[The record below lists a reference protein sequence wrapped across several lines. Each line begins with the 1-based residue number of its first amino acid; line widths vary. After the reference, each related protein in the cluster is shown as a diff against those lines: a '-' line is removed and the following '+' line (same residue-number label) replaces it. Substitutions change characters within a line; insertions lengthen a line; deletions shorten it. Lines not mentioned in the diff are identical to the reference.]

1 MLYETG
7 PVRRPGMKGVKSMN
21 WKMIVVFVLV
31 VLFVVITVQNT
42 EVVSFTLLFW
52 QLTMSRIVW
61 LLLTFVVGVA
71 AGYILCTI
79 RCRSLNSSG
88 EEL

>member
-1 MLYETG
+1 MD
-7 PVRRPGMKGVKSMN
+7 
-21 WKMIVVFVLV
+21 WKMIAVFVLV

-52 QLTMSRIVW
+52 QITMSRIVW

-79 RCRSLNSSG
+79 RRRSLHSPG
-88 EEL
+88 KEI

>member
-1 MLYETG
+1 MD
-7 PVRRPGMKGVKSMN
+7 
-21 WKMIVVFVLV
+21 WKMIVVFLLII
-31 VLFVVITVQNT
+31 LFIVITVQNT

-52 QLTMSRIVW
+52 QITMSRIVW

-79 RCRSLNSSG
+79 RCRSLHSSR
-88 EEL
+88 EES

>member
-1 MLYETG
+1 MD
-7 PVRRPGMKGVKSMN
+7 
-21 WKMIVVFVLV
+21 WKMIVVFVLI

-52 QLTMSRIVW
+52 QITMSRIVW
-61 LLLTFVVGVA
+61 LLITFVVGVA
-71 AGYILCTI
+71 AGYILSMI
-79 RCRSLNSSG
+79 RCRSSNSSE